1 MRVGTLA
8 GVNPDATGRLD
19 VICGP
24 MFAGKTTEMIRRIAA
39 ARAQGGVVRV
49 LRPARD
55 TRSNP
60 GAIQTHAGAVEPAI
74 EVSDAEQVV
83 AEGRGAHAVF
93 IDEIH
98 FFGKALVAPCRA
110 LVSAGAAVT
119 VAGVDIDHFGL
130 PFEPFPD
137 LIGMAIEVT
146 RLEGTCARCGR
157 PSTRTQRLAGTTDR
171 IVVGGA
177 EMYEARCEACFVPSV
192 GERVS

>member
-1 MRVGTLA
+1 
-8 GVNPDATGRLD
+8 
-19 VICGP
+19 
-24 MFAGKTTEMIRRIAA
+24 MFAGKTTEMIRRIAV
-39 ARAQGGVVRV
+39 ARASGVVLRV

-60 GAIQTHAGAVEPAI
+60 GAIQTHAGALEPAV
-74 EVSDAEQVV
+74 EVNDADQVV
-83 AEGRGAHAVF
+83 TESRGARAVF

-98 FFGKALVAPCRA
+98 FFGRPLVAPCRA
-110 LVSAGAAVT
+110 LVASGAAVT

-137 LIGMAIEVT
+137 LVAMATEVT
-146 RLEGTCARCGR
+146 RLQGTCARCGR

-171 IVVGGA
+171 IVVGGP